1 MALQNFGI
9 KPIKDFLSETY
20 LIPDYQREYSWGKEE
35 LEYLWDDLIYIE
47 NNIDDK
53 HFFGQIVIN
62 NTEKEK
68 YIIDGQQR
76 ATTSTILICV
86 IMREFENI
94 YNNSDHQFQ
103 KAYKKAQQIQI
114 KLVGTEDEDDE
125 QERFHIT
132 LGEIDNSYFK
142 KNILE
147 KELFDSKE
155 KYKSHTR
162 LKEAYLYFKEKVSS
176 HISDNDIN
184 KKYEKLISL
193 YNAFTSNFIIMYI
206 ESTDINEA
214 FVIFETLNA
223 RGKDLET
230 ADLLKNYIFR
240 SSGKYISEIKEK
252 WLSIIE
258 TLDKINIGS

>member
-1 MALQNFGI
+1 MGVL
-9 KPIKDFLSETY
+9 PLPE
-20 LIPDYQREYSWGKEE
+20 
-35 LEYLWDDLIYIE
+35 WD
-47 NNIDDK
+47 N
-53 HFFGQIVIN
+53 
-62 NTEKEK
+62 
-68 YIIDGQQR
+68 
-76 ATTSTILICV
+76 
-86 IMREFENI
+86 
-94 YNNSDHQFQ
+94 
-103 KAYKKAQQIQI
+103 
-114 KLVGTEDEDDE
+114 
-125 QERFHIT
+125 
-132 LGEIDNSYFK
+132 
-142 KNILE
+142 
-147 KELFDSKE
+147 
-155 KYKSHTR
+155 KSHTR

-258 TLDKINIGS
+258 TLDKLNTPPAKAGGFTVATKRMSGMFFDFKRCGNLVP